1 MGTYGIPVVTAVLFG
16 ILLILL
22 ALWYAQREPV

>member
-1 MGTYGIPVVTAVLFG
+1 MGAYGTPVVTAVLFG

-22 ALWYAQREPV
+22 ALWYARREPA